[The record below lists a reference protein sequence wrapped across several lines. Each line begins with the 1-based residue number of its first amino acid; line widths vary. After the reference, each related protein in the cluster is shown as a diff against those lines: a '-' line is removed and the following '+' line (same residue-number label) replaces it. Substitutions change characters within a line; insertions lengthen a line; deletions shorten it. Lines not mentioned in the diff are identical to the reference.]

1 MTEHLITARK
11 KARRAFAVLC
21 LWIPLAVF
29 AVIAVV
35 QLALMP
41 VLPET
46 VATHWGGSGVADGFG
61 PAWTYPAMTI
71 GIGGGLTALIAGLAL
86 FEVKSETQRTQYRF
100 LGAVIGAET
109 GLLGTMMLGLV
120 IVQVGLSD
128 AADAPN
134 SYWVMALGLVVAAA
148 MGVVYFL
155 VLEEPPAADA
165 DERDVAPLAL
175 GDLEQAVW
183 IRSARMSRTAAWVL
197 GSLLGLTTL
206 GMLVIC
212 FVEMRDPSGAS
223 WAVWGTLALMLV
235 VTVLS
240 LTMVRFDVR
249 VDANGLTARAP
260 IGWPR
265 VHTPA
270 SQITSARVVE
280 VSPMAEFGGWGWRI
294 GASGT
299 GIVLRAG
306 EGIRIGR
313 KGKSDLTITV
323 DDAETAVALLRR
335 TIERTG

>member
-1 MTEHLITARK
+1 MTEQLLTTRK

-29 AVIAVV
+29 AAISIA

-46 VATHWGGSGVADGFG
+46 VAIHWGGSGVADGFG
-61 PAWTYPAMTI
+61 PAWTYPAMTF
-71 GIGGGLTALIAGLAL
+71 GIGGGLTVLIAGLAL
-86 FEVKSETQRTQYRF
+86 FEVKGEAQRTQYRF

-120 IVQVGLSD
+120 IVQVGLAD
-128 AADAPN
+128 ATDAPN
-134 SYWVMALGLVVAAA
+134 SYWILGLGLIVAAA
-148 MGVVYFL
+148 MGIVYFL

-165 DERDVAPLAL
+165 DERDVAPLEL

-183 IRSARMSRTAAWVL
+183 IRSARMSRTAGWTL
-197 GSLLGLTTL
+197 GLLLGLTTL

-212 FVEMRDPSGAS
+212 FIEMRGPSGAS

-235 VTVLS
+235 VTFLS
-240 LTMVRFDVR
+240 LAMVRFDVR
-249 VDANGLTARAP
+249 VDADGLSARPP

-265 VHTPA
+265 IHVPA
-270 SQITSARVVE
+270 SRITSARVVE

-313 KGKSDLTITV
+313 EGKSDLTITV

-335 TIERTG
+335 TMERAA